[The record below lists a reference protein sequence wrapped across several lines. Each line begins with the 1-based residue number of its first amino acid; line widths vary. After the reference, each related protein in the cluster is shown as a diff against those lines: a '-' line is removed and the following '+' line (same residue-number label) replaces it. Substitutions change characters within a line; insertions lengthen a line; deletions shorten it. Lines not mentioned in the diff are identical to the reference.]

1 MNASAPS
8 SRRVF
13 PAHAVVAGVIVV
25 ALAALLVWTPQ
36 RGGHDWGGDFALY
49 LLQAQSLASGTPA
62 ESPPVVREMM
72 RRGDNALGPHAYLW
86 GYPLLLA
93 PWFALGVDQPE
104 PLKRLVGAFFVG
116 AVVICLALF
125 RRRGE
130 TPSVAVAAAALVAL
144 HPVLLGF
151 RDQLL
156 SDLPYLMLSLLA
168 LLAVDGVR
176 DAMRRGRSPTPLLL
190 GAGAAIA
197 AATAVRHNG
206 ALLGV
211 VLGAVLAVESLGL
224 ARRRGWLA
232 VLRCWALP
240 AAAMA
245 AVTLPV
251 LLLLPS
257 TSDGYLPF
265 LGPPTREML
274 LANLAANLRT
284 LGAFLGQWQPLVW
297 GCLVVPAVAIGVA
310 ARLRRD
316 YALVLY
322 PLLTLALYTAWAPSQ
337 GPRYLYGVAVPLAY
351 FAVSGW
357 SILAAVL
364 LRRAPAGVARRPWGV
379 VVAGIFAAFL
389 AGQSLRDAQPG
400 LEQRTI
406 QPGPYTAN
414 AEAMFAHVEQHTAE
428 DAWIAFFKPR
438 VMYLQTGR
446 RSFMTRDPERL
457 SEADLVVLHV
467 PSGSYDQ
474 VSPDHPVV
482 VGLQRV
488 FYNTEFV
495 IYRPLRHSS
504 SNPAPSTSATP
515 GAAPASAPAEHEQS
529 PVPGPSSSSPP
540 PVQSS
545 S

>member
-1 MNASAPS
+1 MNVSAPS

-49 LLQAQSLASGTPA
+49 LLQADSLADGRPA
-62 ESPPVVREMM
+62 ELPGVVREMM

-86 GYPLLLA
+86 GYPALLA

-104 PLKRLVGAFFVG
+104 PLKRFVGVFFVG
-116 AVVICLALF
+116 AVVVCLALF

-130 TPSVAVAAAALVAL
+130 APVVAVAAAALVAV

-156 SDLPYLMLSLLA
+156 SDFPYLFMSLLA
-168 LLAVDGVR
+168 LLAIDGVR
-176 DAMRRGRSPTPLLL
+176 DAMRSGRPPAALLL
-190 GAGAAIA
+190 GAGAAVA
-197 AATAVRHNG
+197 VATAIRHNG

-211 VLGAVLAVESLGL
+211 VLGVVLVVESLGL
-224 ARRRGWLA
+224 ARRAGWPGVA
-232 VLRCWALP
+232 RCWAL
-240 AAAMA
+240 AAVGIA

-251 LLLLPS
+251 FLLLPS

-274 LANLAANLRT
+274 LDNLAANLRT
-284 LGAFLGQWQPLVW
+284 LGAFLGEWHPVAW
-297 GCLVVPAVAIGVA
+297 GCLVVPAVGIGVA

-322 PLLTLALYTAWAPSQ
+322 PLLTLGLYTVWAPSQ
-337 GPRYLYGVAVPLAY
+337 GPRYLYGVAVPLVY

-364 LRRAPAGVARRPWGV
+364 LRRAPAGVAHRPWGA

-400 LEQRTI
+400 LAERTT

-414 AEAMFAHVEQHTAE
+414 AAAMFAHVEQHAAE

-474 VSPDHPVV
+474 VSVDHPVV
-482 VGLQRV
+482 VGLERV
-488 FYNTEFV
+488 FYNTEFA
-495 IYRPLRHSS
+495 IYRPRRSS
-504 SNPAPSTSATP
+504 STAAAPSTSAKP
-515 GAAPASAPAEHEQS
+515 GAAADPGPVEHEHP
-529 PVPGPSSSSPP
+529 PVSEPSP